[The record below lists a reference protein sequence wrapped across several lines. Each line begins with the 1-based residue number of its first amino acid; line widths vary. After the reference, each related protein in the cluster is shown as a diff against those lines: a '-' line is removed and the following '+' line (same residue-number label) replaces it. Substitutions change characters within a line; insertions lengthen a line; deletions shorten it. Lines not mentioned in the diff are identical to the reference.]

1 MTYNTITL
9 RDELKKQGVLINDI
23 YDLVNSS
30 KSYPAAIPILINFL
44 RANVDDDNLKEG
56 IIRALAVKEA
66 KGKAGEILLQE
77 FFKTPKDKMM
87 LRWAIGNTM
96 AIVMTENELDKVLEI
111 IQDKE
116 NGIARQ
122 QFVIG
127 LGKFKS
133 EKVENILINLL
144 DDEMVAAHALD
155 ALGKIK
161 SKMAINKINNLLYHP
176 NHLLRKEAQKAL
188 KRIA

>member
-1 MTYNTITL
+1 MTYNAITL
-9 RDELKKQGVLINDI
+9 RDELKEVGVLIENI

-30 KSYPAAIPILINFL
+30 KSYPAAIPILIDFL
-44 RANVDDDNLKEG
+44 KANLDEDNLKEG

-66 KGKAGEILLQE
+66 KGKAGETLLQE

-96 AIVMTENELDKVLEI
+96 AIVMTENEVDKVLEI
-111 IQDKE
+111 VQDKE

-122 QFVIG
+122 QFVLG

-133 EKVENILINLL
+133 EKVENVLINLL
-144 DDEMVAAHALD
+144 DDDVVAAHALD
-155 ALGKIK
+155 ALGKLQ
-161 SKMAINKINNLLYHP
+161 SKKAITKINNLLYHSNP
-176 NHLLRKEAQKAL
+176 LLRKEAQKAL